1 MNRTGLRLL
10 GSSVLVLVLGICPM
24 DAILSQVIMTPPTRS
39 VETRGV
45 TLRLPGGGQ
54 RDGRGGVRLFGD
66 ADSAKDSRVVEEAL
80 QLIPQAGLSW
90 TASDPMVALAVA
102 KYYLALGDEIRVP
115 FYLLSNLPAI
125 GGTDVDNAVTNVLNE
140 FGGLL
145 NFSLGVE
152 NTRLTFGKLFAF
164 ANPEEGLFFEGRL
177 GMKMIGLPETEASD
191 TRFAAMGQ
199 ALASLRGSFPI
210 LASNES
216 SRAGYVTLL
225 LSLSA
230 QYCGAEGYRS
240 MFVDRL
246 SPYQANCNLSG
257 AINIARQLSLSCGLS
272 VWASESQFG
281 DQWFT
286 TVTLLND

>member
-102 KYYLALGDEIRVP
+102 KYYLALGDEIRLP
-115 FYLLSNLPAI
+115 SYLLSKLPAKG
-125 GGTDVDNAVTNVLNE
+125 GGTLFRRTARNENDRPSRNGGIGYALRSDGAGARLAPRFLSDPRFEREQPCRVRYPAAFALGTVLRR
-140 FGGLL
+140 GGL
-145 NFSLGVE
+145 SLDV
-152 NTRLTFGKLFAF
+152 R
-164 ANPEEGLFFEGRL
+164 
-177 GMKMIGLPETEASD
+177 
-191 TRFAAMGQ
+191 
-199 ALASLRGSFPI
+199 
-210 LASNES
+210 
-216 SRAGYVTLL
+216 
-225 LSLSA
+225 
-230 QYCGAEGYRS
+230 
-240 MFVDRL
+240 
-246 SPYQANCNLSG
+246 
-257 AINIARQLSLSCGLS
+257 
-272 VWASESQFG
+272 
-281 DQWFT
+281 
-286 TVTLLND
+286 